1 MVGWISITLFVG
13 FLILLV
19 KVLVDSVTDISAA
32 LNPVGLLVVVF
43 AGLGIYYMGSDF
55 MLALSIILLL
65 VIFIKQRI
73 L

>member
-1 MVGWISITLFVG
+1 MVGWISITLFVV

-19 KVLVDSVTDISAA
+19 KVLLDSVTDISAA
-32 LNPVGLLVVVF
+32 LNPIGLLTLVF

-55 MLALSIILLL
+55 MLALSIIILLG
-65 VIFIKQRI
+65 VYIKQRI

>member
-19 KVLVDSVTDISAA
+19 KVLLDSVTDISAA
-32 LNPVGLLVVVF
+32 LNPIGLLVLVF

-55 MLALSIILLL
+55 MLALSIIILLG
-65 VIFIKQRI
+65 VYIKQRI

>member
-19 KVLVDSVTDISAA
+19 KVLLDSITDISAA
-32 LNPVGLLVVVF
+32 LNPVSLIVLVF

>member
-19 KVLVDSVTDISAA
+19 KVLVDSITDISAA
-32 LNPVGLLVVVF
+32 LNPVSLIVLVF

>member
-19 KVLVDSVTDISAA
+19 KVLIDSVTDISAA
-32 LNPVGLLVVVF
+32 LNPVSLIVLVF

>member
-19 KVLVDSVTDISAA
+19 KVLVDSVSDISAA
-32 LNPVGLLVVVF
+32 LNPVSLIVLVF

>member
-19 KVLVDSVTDISAA
+19 KVLLDSVIDISAA
-32 LNPVGLLVVVF
+32 LNPVGLLTLVF

-65 VIFIKQRI
+65 GVYIKQRTQ
-73 L
+73 

>member
-19 KVLVDSVTDISAA
+19 KVLLDSVTDISAA
-32 LNPVGLLVVVF
+32 LNPVGLFVLVF

-55 MLALSIILLL
+55 MLALSIIILLG
-65 VIFIKQRI
+65 VYIKQRI

>member
-19 KVLVDSVTDISAA
+19 KVLLDSVTDISAA
-32 LNPVGLLVVVF
+32 LNPVGLLVIIF

-55 MLALSIILLL
+55 MLALSIIILLG
-65 VIFIKQRI
+65 VYIKQRI

>member
-19 KVLVDSVTDISAA
+19 KVLLDSVTDISAA
-32 LNPVGLLVVVF
+32 LNPVSLIVLVF

>member
-19 KVLVDSVTDISAA
+19 KVLLDSVIDIGAA
-32 LNPVGLLVVVF
+32 LNPVSLIALVF

-65 VIFIKQRI
+65 GVYIKQRTQ
-73 L
+73 

>member
-19 KVLVDSVTDISAA
+19 KVLLDSITDIGAA
-32 LNPVGLLVVVF
+32 LNPVSLIVLVF

>member
-13 FLILLV
+13 FMILLV
-19 KVLVDSVTDISAA
+19 KVLLDSVIDISAA
-32 LNPVGLLVVVF
+32 LNPVGLLTLVF

-65 VIFIKQRI
+65 GVYIKQRTQ
-73 L
+73 

>member
-13 FLILLV
+13 FLVLLV
-19 KVLVDSVTDISAA
+19 KVLLDSVTDISAA
-32 LNPVGLLVVVF
+32 LNPVGLLVLVF

-55 MLALSIILLL
+55 MLGVSIIILL
-65 VIFIKQRI
+65 VIFVKQRI

>member
-13 FLILLV
+13 FLILLA
-19 KVLVDSVTDISAA
+19 KVLLDSVTDISAA
-32 LNPVGLLVVVF
+32 LNPVSLIVLVF

>member
-19 KVLVDSVTDISAA
+19 KVLLDSVTDISAA
-32 LNPVGLLVVVF
+32 LNPVGLLVIIF

-65 VIFIKQRI
+65 GVYIKQRTQ
-73 L
+73 